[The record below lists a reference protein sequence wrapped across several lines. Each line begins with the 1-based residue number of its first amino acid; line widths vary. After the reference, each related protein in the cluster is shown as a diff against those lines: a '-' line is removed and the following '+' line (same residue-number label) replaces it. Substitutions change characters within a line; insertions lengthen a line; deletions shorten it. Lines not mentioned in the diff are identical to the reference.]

1 MCEFCDA
8 FSYPALLAS
17 HLWGLANEKDAKVEV
32 ATIEAFF
39 VRFEVFAA
47 YLVICRPQSPRNKD
61 GAPKY
66 EPQEW
71 VWPDQKAREERM
83 AFYRELLD
91 VIYRKSPERV
101 PEWLELG
108 KLEKI
113 NLSLASLGL
122 ASLSLASPKTCN

>member
-1 MCEFCDA
+1 M
-8 FSYPALLAS
+8 
-17 HLWGLANEKDAKVEV
+17 
-32 ATIEAFF
+32 
-39 VRFEVFAA
+39 
-47 YLVICRPQSPRNKD
+47 RNKD

-71 VWPDQKAREERM
+71 VWPDQKATEERM

-101 PEWLELG
+101 LEWLELG

>member
-1 MCEFCDA
+1 MVLSQRRNA
-8 FSYPALLAS
+8 GAMHRGYPFFLLKAAVVQMF
-17 HLWGLANEKDAKVEV
+17 HAIK
-32 ATIEAFF
+32 AFF

-122 ASLSLASPKTCN
+122 ASLS